1 MQITPLPSGGDGA
14 ETAPLDLARARG
26 RVALRLTCVALG
38 RDLAVTLSGGDRPH
52 IGAVAVSQPRP
63 SLREGGPRSAST
75 SVITLPAH
83 KEDDLARA
91 VAARF
96 AAALDAVVTVACGIH
111 MDVIRPEEFKDVQEL
126 ADQLVEEALARL
138 GGTPRPTDPAGI

>member
-1 MQITPLPSGGDGA
+1 MQLTPLPSDGA
-14 ETAPLDLARARG
+14 GTEPAPLVLARARG
-26 RVALRLTCVALG
+26 RVALRLTCVAMG
-38 RDLAVTLSGGDRPH
+38 RDLAVTLAGGDRPH

-111 MDVIRPEEFKDVQEL
+111 MDDIRPEEFRDVQEL
-126 ADQLVEEALARL
+126 SEELAEEALARL
-138 GGTPRPTDPAGI
+138 RKP

>member
-1 MQITPLPSGGDGA
+1 MQLTPLPPPDAGA
-14 ETAPLDLARARG
+14 DPAILALARARG
-26 RVALRLTCVALG
+26 RVAVRLTCVRMG

-52 IGAVAVSQPRP
+52 IGAVAVSQPRA

-111 MDVIRPEEFKDVQEL
+111 LDSIRPEEFKDVQEL
-126 ADQLVEEALARL
+126 ADELAGEALARL
-138 GGTPRPTDPAGI
+138 GA

>member
-1 MQITPLPSGGDGA
+1 MQITPLPPAGGDPDP
-14 ETAPLDLARARG
+14 APLVLARARG
-26 RVALRLTCVALG
+26 RVALRLTCVRLG
-38 RDLAVTLSGGDRPH
+38 RDLALTLSGGDRPH

-63 SLREGGPRSAST
+63 SLREGAPRSAST

-96 AAALDAVVTVACGIH
+96 AAALDATVTVACGIH
-111 MDVIRPEEFKDVQEL
+111 LDAIRPEEFRDVQEL
-126 ADQLVEEALARL
+126 ADQLAGEALAQL
-138 GGTPRPTDPAGI
+138 GGHREPTAGA